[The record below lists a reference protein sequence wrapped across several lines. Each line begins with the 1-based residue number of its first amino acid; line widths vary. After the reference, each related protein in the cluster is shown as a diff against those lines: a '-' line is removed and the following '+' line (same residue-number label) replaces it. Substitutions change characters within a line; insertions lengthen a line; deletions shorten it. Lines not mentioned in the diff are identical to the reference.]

1 MGRLR
6 TWVEVSA
13 KGWNGTPKLLWT
25 LIKRSTLSQLR
36 LVAVHSEWAQNLFGS
51 AAAAAWVVSASGRNE
66 ETTMLKL
73 IEGSKAQLFPQ
84 EMDAMFRNRA
94 EIFSDRLGWEVVV
107 KDGYE
112 RDQFDGL
119 NPLYLV
125 SVDPVTN
132 QYWGSLRLLPT
143 TGPNMLRD
151 VFPQLL
157 EEGEVVESATIW
169 ESSRI
174 CAIAAPGQPDRCKNG
189 VGYVLSELIA
199 GIGEVAYLAGLTQIV
214 SVFDAR
220 ILRVLKAVGCEPEVI
235 GTPKRIGGVMAYAAM
250 FEPDF
255 GRLEAFR
262 TEMNMGDTVLAPGAK
277 ELVFA

>member
-1 MGRLR
+1 
-6 TWVEVSA
+6 
-13 KGWNGTPKLLWT
+13 
-25 LIKRSTLSQLR
+25 
-36 LVAVHSEWAQNLFGS
+36 
-51 AAAAAWVVSASGRNE
+51 
-66 ETTMLKL
+66 MLKL
-73 IEGSKAQLFPQ
+73 IEAHNASRFPE

-94 EIFSDRLGWEVVV
+94 EIFAERLGWDVIV

-112 RDQFDGL
+112 RDRFDDV

-125 SVDPVTN
+125 SVDPVTGR
-132 QYWGSLRLLPT
+132 YWGSLRLLPT

-174 CAIAAPGQPDRCKNG
+174 CAIAAPGQPERLKNG
-189 VGYVLSELIA
+189 VGYVLGELIA
-199 GIGEVAYLAGLTQIV
+199 GIGEVALLAGLTQIV

-220 ILRVLKAVGCEPEVI
+220 ILRVLKAVGCELEVI
-235 GTPKRIGGVMAYAAM
+235 GRPQRIGDVLTYAAL
-250 FEPDF
+250 FDPNPDN
-255 GRLEAFR
+255 RLEAFR
-262 TEMNMGDTVLAPGAK
+262 AELGTGGTVLAPGAK